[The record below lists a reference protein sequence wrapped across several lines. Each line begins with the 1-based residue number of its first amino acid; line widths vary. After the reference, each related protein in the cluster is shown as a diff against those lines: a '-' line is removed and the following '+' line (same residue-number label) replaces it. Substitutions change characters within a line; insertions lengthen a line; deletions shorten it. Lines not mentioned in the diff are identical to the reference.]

1 MHRIRRE
8 CEKRVKECEE
18 RLQQLQYEKHRQAM
32 LLDKANNDL
41 NDTRGEAD
49 KAQRDAIT
57 MFNEQ
62 KRYELNIQ
70 RLLSDVHRANS
81 AVEMMRTEAVGLR
94 MKNQELRNERTDRQ
108 RAEADNQATLEERES
123 TIADLRSL
131 LDHRN
136 QELDGLEQ
144 WLPLKLRGPDSN
156 YIPMR

>member
-1 MHRIRRE
+1 
-8 CEKRVKECEE
+8 
-18 RLQQLQYEKHRQAM
+18 M
-32 LLDKANNDL
+32 LLNKANNDL
-41 NDTRGEAD
+41 NDARGEAD
-49 KAQRDAIT
+49 NAQRDAIT

-70 RLLSDVHRANS
+70 RLLSDAHRANS

-144 WLPLKLRGPDSN
+144 SVATTQDERTRLPTTFALR
-156 YIPMR
+156 